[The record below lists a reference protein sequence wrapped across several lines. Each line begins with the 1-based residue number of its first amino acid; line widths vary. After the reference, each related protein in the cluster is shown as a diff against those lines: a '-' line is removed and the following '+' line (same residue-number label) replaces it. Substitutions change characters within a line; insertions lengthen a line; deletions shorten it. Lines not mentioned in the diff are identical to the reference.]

1 MKYKI
6 IQIEDDGFNNAYTLE
21 SGLEFKNIQEASKY
35 LRMEYLTIPRDE
47 EIIFE
52 DGDDSSYTLG
62 FNMFSEQEILDANPE
77 IKWIDEE
84 LDEVSTLY
92 YTIQEELV

>member
-1 MKYKI
+1 MKYQI
-6 IQIEDDGFNNAYTLE
+6 IQIEDDGFNNTYTLE
-21 SGLEFKNIQEASKY
+21 RGLEFKNIQEASEY

-52 DGDDSSYTLG
+52 DGDDTSYTLG

-77 IKWIDEE
+77 IKSIEE
-84 LDEVSTLY
+84 LDEVPTLY

>member
-1 MKYKI
+1 
-6 IQIEDDGFNNAYTLE
+6 
-21 SGLEFKNIQEASKY
+21 
-35 LRMEYLTIPRDE
+35 MEYLTIPRDE

-77 IKWIDEE
+77 IKSIEE
-84 LDEVSTLY
+84 LDEVPTLY